1 MNNTQGLGN
10 TGLKNGANKAR
21 RSKSGVGKFSIISL
35 LIILTLIVAGYFYA
49 NREQEPQVLKIAS
62 GPYRSDSYELMRE
75 VADVV
80 ARNSDIIRIQVV
92 SSRDSS
98 TNISLLNKGDVDLA
112 TIRAD
117 TPVVKD
123 VRMVAN
129 LFPDYFQLIARGN
142 SPVFRPKDL
151 VNKKVALSEFG
162 TDEFRSFWAI
172 ADHYNLPI
180 REINWKTMK
189 PERATQALLTGE
201 VDAILMVRSLRDRV
215 VLNLFEDAAL
225 KNLPLR
231 YVSIN
236 QAESMTIKR
245 PFLDVGTIPQ
255 GAFLGDGPIPVQNA
269 TTVTVDRI
277 LVTRDDVN
285 EGELREL
292 TRILFEHR
300 LDLTIRFALA
310 NAIKRPALDQ
320 GLSIPLHDGAE
331 QFYTKDEPTFVQENA
346 EPLAL
351 LVTVFAMLL
360 SAGFAL
366 RSRFISNQKNKMDSY
381 NYLLLDIAERSRKVN
396 TTGEVKELQLELYNM
411 LEQVVRALD
420 SDDVTEDGFQ
430 SFSLFWEAVRETLKE
445 RLYDLDQKGS
455 QLVQELLPAEPKKA
469 KDKSRKKKRRRVR
482 KPRSI

>member
-1 MNNTQGLGN
+1 MSNKQGLGN
-10 TGLKNGANKAR
+10 AGLRNGANTGR
-21 RSKSGVGKFSIISL
+21 RSKSGMGLFSVISL
-35 LIILTLIVAGYFYA
+35 LVIAALIIGGYFYL
-49 NREQEPQVLKIAS
+49 NRQQEPTVLKIAS
-62 GPYRSDSYELMRE
+62 GPYRSDSFELMSE

-80 ARNSDIIRIQVV
+80 ARNSDTIRIEVIN
-92 SSRDSS
+92 SRDSS
-98 TNISLLNKGDVDLA
+98 ANISLLNRGDVDLA

-151 VNKKVALSEFG
+151 VKKRVALAEFG

-180 REINWKTMK
+180 REINWKTMTLEK
-189 PERATQALLTGE
+189 ATAALLAGE
-201 VDAILMVRSLRDRV
+201 MDAILMVRSLRDRI

-255 GAFLGDGPIPVQNA
+255 GALLGDGPIPVQNA
-269 TTVTVDRI
+269 TTVTVDRV

-285 EGELREL
+285 EEAVREL

-310 NAIKRPALDQ
+310 NAIERPSIDE

-331 QFYTKDEPTFVQENA
+331 QFYTRDEPTFVQENA

-351 LVTVFAMLL
+351 LVAVIAMVSSILL
-360 SAGFAL
+360 TL
-366 RSRFISNQKNKMDSY
+366 RSRFISTQKNRMDTY
-381 NYLLLDIAERSRKVN
+381 NYVLLDIAERSKQSDSV
-396 TTGEVKELQLELYNM
+396 GEIKELQIELYNM

-420 SDDVTEDGFQ
+420 TDDVTEEGFQ
-430 SFSLFWEAVRETLKE
+430 SFSLLWEAVREMLKD
-445 RLYDLDQKGS
+445 RLQGLDQAGNAFVS
-455 QLVQELLPAEPKKA
+455 DVPFAEPKKVKA
-469 KDKSRKKKRRRVR
+469 KTRKKKQKQAR
-482 KPRSI
+482 KLRST